1 MPFSLCLLSNTG
13 SVEPLS
19 FGPGLDAFSDCRA
32 PSHMRNKG
40 KTRMFP
46 RAEMA
51 ASITREEGL
60 GSELSANRP
69 QRD

>member
-1 MPFSLCLLSNTG
+1 MPFSLCLLSDTG
-13 SVEPLS
+13 SLKPLS
-19 FGPGLDAFSDCRA
+19 FGPGLDAFSDCIA
-32 PSHMRNKG
+32 PSHMRNKV

-60 GSELSANRP
+60 GSDLSANVP